1 MAARE
6 INRGCWRT
14 GITCTTERAGF
25 NAALNSRMRVIA
37 LSAGGFLIAGFLRDH
52 HHASVFDAALGD
64 DVVCGAE
71 IGLRTKL
78 VPKLESSVGLF
89 LLDSAS
95 ETLFSGDAG
104 DTSAS
109 RPSRRYD
116 VEWTNDYRPL
126 SWLSLEGDVAATH
139 ARSRSTTRRRPRST
153 LRWQASPLHRA
164 VMHSA
169 IRSRERPI
177 WSLRPGSGLA
187 RKPAGLPLRYP
198 YFGPRLWPLS
208 ASSNPLVA
216 EPYRPYRAKKADR
229 TRLAQLN
236 ATPGG

>member
-6 INRGCWRT
+6 INRGCRRT

-25 NAALNSRMRVIA
+25 GAALNSRMPVIA
-37 LSAGGFLIAGFLRDH
+37 LSAGSFLIAGFLREH

-78 VPKLESSVGLF
+78 IPKLESSVSLF

-95 ETLFSGDAG
+95 EILFSGDAG

-109 RPSRRYD
+109 RPSRRYG

-126 SWLSLEGDVAATH
+126 
-139 ARSRSTTRRRPRST
+139 
-153 LRWQASPLHRA
+153 
-164 VMHSA
+164 
-169 IRSRERPI
+169 
-177 WSLRPGSGLA
+177 
-187 RKPAGLPLRYP
+187 
-198 YFGPRLWPLS
+198 
-208 ASSNPLVA
+208 
-216 EPYRPYRAKKADR
+216 
-229 TRLAQLN
+229 
-236 ATPGG
+236 